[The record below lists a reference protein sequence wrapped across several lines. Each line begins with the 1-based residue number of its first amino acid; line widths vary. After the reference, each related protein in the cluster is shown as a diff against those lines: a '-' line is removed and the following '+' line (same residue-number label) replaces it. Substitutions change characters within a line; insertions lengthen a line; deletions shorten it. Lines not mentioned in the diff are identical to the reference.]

1 MAKNSGK
8 VKAIAVTKEP
18 KINSQPY
25 FIFSLLLSKKINT
38 LATVATTN
46 KSVVAD
52 RTAGVLDQ
60 SVKKLLPCAMAKK
73 LKYQVPTNP
82 AMASKR

>member
-18 KINSQPY
+18 KINSHAY

-60 SVKKLLPCAMAKK
+60 SAKK
-73 LKYQVPTNP
+73 FLLC
-82 AMASKR
+82 

>member
-18 KINSQPY
+18 KINSHAY

-60 SVKKLLPCAMAKK
+60 SVKKLVPCAMAKK
-73 LKYQVPTNP
+73 LKYQVPINP